1 MTFRQKLLLLFAAT
15 VLLCV
20 AVISASVYSTIR
32 RRFEQ
37 ADQDRANAVAA
48 QFRSEFG
55 RRGLEVSRKVES
67 VAASETVQHIAL
79 EMNRGA
85 ADSGGYVG
93 QAHTLAGQQHLD
105 FLELVDYRGAIL
117 SSAQWQAKF
126 GYPEAAISQT
136 TISQATPPQAMP
148 AQTTLAQATTPAP
161 AVPAGAFLKREELP
175 DGATLGLFAVRVA
188 RVGEQP
194 LYVIGGERLD
204 QGFLST
210 LDIPTGTRVLLYQNL
225 DAKWNPK
232 SLLDLNGP
240 AAGVDQIAP
249 LVAQVRDTLEESQRV
264 IHWTSD
270 SADAEVFH
278 AIPLTGPIFS
288 ATIQGSLNQ
297 GSPNQGSLNQS
308 PRNQSPANQSPA
320 NQQLMGVLLVG
331 SSRRPLIE
339 LQRQIV
345 STAMLVGGAGI
356 FVAVLASLWF
366 AARVTRPVV
375 SLAEAA
381 RRVAAGDLGAKVEV
395 ESSDELGELAAAFN
409 RMTED
414 LVQQKDRTLQA
425 ERVAAWRELARR
437 LAHELKNPLFPL
449 QVTVENLMR
458 AKQKSPEMFEEV
470 FHEGT
475 ATLLAEINNLKTIIG
490 RFSEFSKMPQPQRR
504 PTQVNDVVRSVLRVF
519 HAQLRD
525 SDRVT
530 DRVTDKEKNKIAVR
544 IELAEALPEISADP
558 DLLHRALQNLVLNA
572 IDAMPQGGE
581 LAIRTRTLDDR
592 IELSVSDTGSGLTQ
606 EECGRLFTPY
616 YTTKQHGTGLGLAIV
631 QSVVSDHGGKISV
644 QSTKEK
650 GTTFRIEL
658 PCDFSAYSAS
668 LR

>member
-1 MTFRQKLLLLFAAT
+1 MSFRQKLLLLFAAT

-20 AVISASVYSTIR
+20 AVISVSVYSTIR
-32 RRFEQ
+32 HSFEQ
-37 ADQDRANAVAA
+37 ADQDRAQAVAA
-48 QFRSEFG
+48 QFRSEFQ
-55 RRGLEVSRKVES
+55 RRASEVVRKIES
-67 VAASETVQHIAL
+67 VAASDAVQRVAL
-79 EMNRGA
+79 DLNRDA
-85 ADSGGYVG
+85 ADSGEYVRE
-93 QAHTLAGQQHLD
+93 AHMLAGQQQLD
-105 FLELVDYRGAIL
+105 FLELVDSRGTIV

-126 GYPEAAISQT
+126 GYPEAAISQG
-136 TISQATPPQAMP
+136 A
-148 AQTTLAQATTPAP
+148 AP
-161 AVPAGAFLKREELP
+161 ALLAGAFLKREELP
-175 DGATLGLFAVRVA
+175 DGATLGLIAVRA
-188 RVGEQP
+188 AHVGEQS

-204 QGFLST
+204 QRFLST
-210 LDIPTGTRVLLYQNL
+210 LDIPAGTRVLLYQNL

-240 AAGVDQIAP
+240 ASGVEKIAP
-249 LVAQVRDTLEESQRV
+249 LVAQVRDTLQESQGV

-278 AIPLTGPIFS
+278 AIPLTGPISS
-288 ATIQGSLNQ
+288 AAG
-297 GSPNQGSLNQS
+297 QS
-308 PRNQSPANQSPA
+308 AA
-320 NQQLMGVLLVG
+320 NQQLLGVLLVG

-339 LQRQIV
+339 LQRQVV
-345 STAMLVGGAGI
+345 STAMLVGGIGI
-356 FVAVLASLWF
+356 LVAVLASLWF

-395 ESSDELGELAAAFN
+395 ESSDELGELAASFN

-414 LVQQKDRTLQA
+414 LMQQKDRTLQA

-470 FHEGT
+470 FQEGT
-475 ATLLAEINNLKTIIG
+475 TTLLAEIDNLKTIIG

-504 PTQVNDVVRSVLRVF
+504 PTQVNDVVHSVLRVF
-519 HAQLRD
+519 HAQLQ
-525 SDRVT
+525 
-530 DRVTDKEKNKIAVR
+530 EKNRITVR
-544 IELAEALPEISADP
+544 TELADLLPEISADP

-572 IDAMPQGGE
+572 IDAMPEGGALTIHTE
-581 LAIRTRTLDDR
+581 ALADR

-606 EECGRLFTPY
+606 EECARLFTPY

-631 QSVVSDHGGKISV
+631 QSVVSDHGGTISV
-644 QSTKEK
+644 ESTREK

-658 PCDFSAYSAS
+658 PRAAQA
-668 LR
+668 

>member
-1 MTFRQKLLLLFAAT
+1 MSFRKKLLLLFAAT

-32 RRFEQ
+32 RSFEQ
-37 ADQDRANAVAA
+37 ANQDRANAIAA
-48 QFRSEFG
+48 QFRSEFQ
-55 RRGLEVSRKVES
+55 RRGSEVVRKVES
-67 VAASETVQHIAL
+67 VAAGETVQHLAL
-79 EMNRGA
+79 DMNRGA
-85 ADSGGYVG
+85 TDSGEYVSA
-93 QAHTLAGQQHLD
+93 AHTLAGQQQLD
-105 FLELVDYRGAIL
+105 FLELVDNRGTIL
-117 SSAQWQAKF
+117 SSAQWQATF
-126 GYPEAAISQT
+126 GYPEAAIPE
-136 TISQATPPQAMP
+136 A
-148 AQTTLAQATTPAP
+148 ATTA
-161 AVPAGAFLKREELP
+161 AAAPAGAFLKREELP
-175 DGATLGLFAVRVA
+175 DGATLGLFAIRAA

-225 DAKWNPK
+225 DTKWNPK
-232 SLLDLNGP
+232 ALLDLNGP
-240 AAGVDQIAP
+240 AAGADKIAP
-249 LVAQVRDTLEESQRV
+249 LVAQVRTTLQESQGV

-270 SADAEVFH
+270 PADAEVFH
-278 AIPLTGPIFS
+278 AIPLTGPIF
-288 ATIQGSLNQ
+288 I
-297 GSPNQGSLNQS
+297 
-308 PRNQSPANQSPA
+308 PANQGATNQSSA
-320 NQQLMGVLLVG
+320 NQTGANPQLMGVLLVG

-339 LQRQIV
+339 SQRQVV

-356 FVAVLASLWF
+356 LVAVLASLWF

-375 SLAEAA
+375 SLADAA
-381 RRVAAGDLGAKVEV
+381 RRVAAGDLGTKVEV
-395 ESSDELGELAAAFN
+395 ESSDELGELAASFN

-490 RFSEFSKMPQPQRR
+490 RFSEFSRMPQPQRR

-519 HAQLRD
+519 QAQLQ
-525 SDRVT
+525 
-530 DRVTDKEKNKIAVR
+530 EKNQIHVCT
-544 IELAEALPEISADP
+544 ELADTLPEISADP

-581 LAIRTRTLDDR
+581 LTIHTANLGDR
-592 IELSVSDTGSGLTQ
+592 IEISVSDTGSGLTP
-606 EECGRLFTPY
+606 EECGRLFTAY
-616 YTTKQHGTGLGLAIV
+616 YTTKQHGTGLGLAIA

-644 QSTKEK
+644 ESTKEK

-658 PCDFSAYSAS
+658 PRAP
-668 LR
+668 RPWQTGQN

>member
-1 MTFRQKLLLLFAAT
+1 MSFRKKHLLLFAAT

-32 RRFEQ
+32 RSFEQ
-37 ADQDRANAVAA
+37 ANQDRANAIAA
-48 QFRSEFG
+48 QFRSEFK
-55 RRGLEVSRKVES
+55 RRGSDVVRKVES
-67 VAASETVQHIAL
+67 VAAGETVQRIAL
-79 EMNRGA
+79 DLNRGA
-85 ADSGGYVG
+85 TDSGEYVSA
-93 QAHTLAGQQHLD
+93 AHTLAGQQQLD
-105 FLELVDYRGAIL
+105 FLELVDSRATIL

-126 GYPEAAISQT
+126 GYPEAAI
-136 TISQATPPQAMP
+136 PPA
-148 AQTTLAQATTPAP
+148 AIA
-161 AVPAGAFLKREELP
+161 PAGAFLKREELP
-175 DGATLGLFAVRVA
+175 DGATLGLFAVRAA

-225 DAKWNPK
+225 NAKWNPK

-240 AAGVDQIAP
+240 AAGADKIAP
-249 LVAQVRDTLEESQRV
+249 LVAQVRDTLQEPQGV

-270 SADAEVFH
+270 PADAEVFH
-278 AIPLTGPIFS
+278 AIQLTGPSLS
-288 ATIQGSLNQ
+288 A
-297 GSPNQGSLNQS
+297 
-308 PRNQSPANQSPA
+308 ANQSSASQTSANQNGA

-339 LQRQIV
+339 SERQVV

-356 FVAVLASLWF
+356 LVAVLASLWF

-375 SLAEAA
+375 SLAAAA
-381 RRVAAGDLGAKVEV
+381 RRVAAGDLGTKVEV
-395 ESSDELGELAAAFN
+395 ESSDELGELAASFN

-414 LVQQKDRTLQA
+414 LVQQKDRTLQV

-490 RFSEFSKMPQPQRR
+490 RFSEFSRMPQPQRR
-504 PTQVNDVVRSVLRVF
+504 PTQVNDVVHSVLRVF
-519 HAQLRD
+519 HAQLHNNELENN
-525 SDRVT
+525 
-530 DRVTDKEKNKIAVR
+530 DKDKIAVR
-544 IELAEALPEISADP
+544 TELADALPEISADP

-581 LAIRTRTLDDR
+581 LTIRTAILRDR
-592 IELSVSDTGSGLTQ
+592 IEISVSDTGSGLTQ

-631 QSVVSDHGGKISV
+631 QSVVSDHGGKIAV
-644 QSTKEK
+644 ESTKEK

-658 PCDFSAYSAS
+658 SREPQPWQTGQN
-668 LR
+668 

>member
-1 MTFRQKLLLLFAAT
+1 MSFRKKLLLLFAAT

-32 RRFEQ
+32 RSFER

-48 QFRSEFG
+48 QFRSEFQ
-55 RRGLEVSRKVES
+55 RRGQEVARKVES
-67 VAASETVQHIAL
+67 VAASETVQRLAL
-79 EMNRGA
+79 DMNRGA
-85 ADSGGYVG
+85 ADSGEHVSE
-93 QAHTLAGQQHLD
+93 AHALAGQQQLD
-105 FLELVDYRGAIL
+105 FLELVDNRGTIL

-126 GYPEAAISQT
+126 GYPEAAV
-136 TISQATPPQAMP
+136 P
-148 AQTTLAQATTPAP
+148 AAAGT
-161 AVPAGAFLKREELP
+161 AGAFLKREELP
-175 DGATLGLFAVRVA
+175 EGATLGLFAVRVA

-225 DAKWNPK
+225 DARWNPK

-240 AAGVDQIAP
+240 AAGVDKIAP
-249 LVAQVRDTLEESQRV
+249 LVAKVRDTLQEFQGV
-264 IHWTSD
+264 IHWTAD

-278 AIPLTGPIFS
+278 AIPLTGPVLS
-288 ATIQGSLNQ
+288 APNPKSTNQ
-297 GSPNQGSLNQS
+297 NLINQT
-308 PRNQSPANQSPA
+308 AA
-320 NQQLMGVLLVG
+320 NQQLLGVLLVG

-339 LQRQIV
+339 LQRQVV
-345 STAMLVGGAGI
+345 STAMLVGGVGI
-356 FVAVLASLWF
+356 LVAVLTSLWF

-381 RRVAAGDLGAKVEV
+381 RRVAAGDLSAKVEV
-395 ESSDELGELAAAFN
+395 ESGDELGELAASFN

-414 LVQQKDRTLQA
+414 LAQQKERTLQA

-475 ATLLAEINNLKTIIG
+475 ATLLAEIDNLKTIIG
-490 RFSEFSKMPQPQRR
+490 RFSEFSKMPQPQRQ
-504 PTQVNDVVRSVLRVF
+504 PTQVNEVVRSVLRVF
-519 HAQLRD
+519 HAQLQ
-525 SDRVT
+525 
-530 DRVTDKEKNKIAVR
+530 EKNQIAVR
-544 IELAEALPEISADP
+544 TELADPLPEISVDP

-572 IDAMPQGGE
+572 IDAMPQGGA
-581 LAIRTRTLDDR
+581 LTIRTAIVGGR
-592 IELSVSDTGSGLTQ
+592 IEISVSDTGSGLTP

-644 QSTKEK
+644 ESTQEK
-650 GTTFRIEL
+650 GTTFHIEL
-658 PCDFSAYSAS
+658 P
-668 LR
+668 REPQPWQTT

>member
-1 MTFRQKLLLLFAAT
+1 MSFRKKLLMLFAAT

-32 RRFEQ
+32 RTFEQ

-48 QFRSEFG
+48 QFRSEFQ
-55 RRGLEVSRKVES
+55 RRGLEVARKVES

-85 ADSGGYVG
+85 TDSGEYVG
-93 QAHTLAGQQHLD
+93 EARTLARQQLD

-126 GYPEAAISQT
+126 GYPEAAIP
-136 TISQATPPQAMP
+136 QATPP
-148 AQTTLAQATTPAP
+148 QATTPAP

-210 LDIPTGTRVLLYQNL
+210 LDIPAGTRVLLYQNL

-249 LVAQVRDTLEESQRV
+249 LVARVRDTMQELTGV

-270 SADAEVFH
+270 PADAEVFH

-288 ATIQGSLNQ
+288 AT
-297 GSPNQGSLNQS
+297 NQS
-308 PRNQSPANQSPA
+308 SLNQSPA

-339 LQRQIV
+339 LQRQVV

-356 FVAVLASLWF
+356 LVAVLASLWF

-395 ESSDELGELAAAFN
+395 ESNDELGELAASFN

-475 ATLLAEINNLKTIIG
+475 VTLLAEINNLKTIIG

-504 PTQVNDVVRSVLRVF
+504 PTQVNDVVSSVLRVF
-519 HAQLRD
+519 QAQLQD
-525 SDRVT
+525 HN
-530 DRVTDKEKNKIAVR
+530 KKNQIVVR
-544 IELAEALPEISADP
+544 TELAEALPEISADP

-572 IDAMPQGGE
+572 IDALPQGGE
-581 LAIRTRTLDDR
+581 LAIRTRDLGDR

-644 QSTKEK
+644 ESTKEK

-658 PCDFSAYSAS
+658 LCEPQPWQTGQT
-668 LR
+668 

>member
-1 MTFRQKLLLLFAAT
+1 MSFRKKLLLLFAAT
-15 VLLCV
+15 ILLCV
-20 AVISASVYSTIR
+20 TVISVSVYSTIR
-32 RRFEQ
+32 SSFEQ
-37 ADQDRANAVAA
+37 ANQDRANAIAA
-48 QFRSEFG
+48 QFRSEFQ
-55 RRGLEVSRKVES
+55 RRGSDVARKVES
-67 VAASETVQHIAL
+67 IASSDTVQRIAL
-79 EMNRGA
+79 DMNRGA
-85 ADSGGYVG
+85 TDAGEYVSE
-93 QAHTLAGQQHLD
+93 ARALAGQQQLD
-105 FLELVDYRGAIL
+105 FLELVDYRGTII

-126 GYPEAAISQT
+126 GYPEPAIPLAAITDAASLV
-136 TISQATPPQAMP
+136 AAGPG
-148 AQTTLAQATTPAP
+148 
-161 AVPAGAFLKREELP
+161 GAFLKREELP

-194 LYVIGGERLD
+194 LYLIGGERLD

-210 LDIPTGTRVLLYQNL
+210 LDIPAGTRVLLYQNL
-225 DAKWNPK
+225 DTKWNSK

-240 AAGVDQIAP
+240 AAGADKIAP
-249 LVAQVRDTLEESQRV
+249 LVAKVRDTLQESQSV

-278 AIPLTGPIFS
+278 AIPLTGPNR
-288 ATIQGSLNQ
+288 TG
-297 GSPNQGSLNQS
+297 PNQSGPNQS
-308 PRNQSPANQSPA
+308 IAS
-320 NQQLMGVLLVG
+320 QQPMGVLLVG

-339 LQRQIV
+339 LQRQVV
-345 STAMLVGGAGI
+345 STAMLVGGVGI
-356 FVAVLASLWF
+356 LVAVLASLWF
-366 AARVTRPVV
+366 AARVTRPVE

-381 RRVAAGDLGAKVEV
+381 RRVAAGDLGAKVDV
-395 ESSDELGELAAAFN
+395 ESSDELGELAASFN

-449 QVTVENLMR
+449 QVTVENLLR

-470 FHEGT
+470 FYEGT
-475 ATLLAEINNLKTIIG
+475 ATLLAEINNLKMIIG
-490 RFSEFSKMPQPQRR
+490 RFSEFSKMPQPQRQ
-504 PTQVNDVVRSVLRVF
+504 PTQVNEVVRSVLRVF
-519 HAQLRD
+519 HAQLR
-525 SDRVT
+525 T
-530 DRVTDKEKNKIAVR
+530 KDKEKNQIAVR
-544 IELAEALPEISADP
+544 TELAEALPEISADP

-581 LAIRTRTLDDR
+581 LAIRTATVSDG
-592 IELSVSDTGSGLTQ
+592 IEVSVADTGSGLTQ

-644 QSTKEK
+644 ESTKEK

-658 PCDFSAYSAS
+658 PCDFSAHSAS

>member
-1 MTFRQKLLLLFAAT
+1 MSFRKKLLLLFAAT

-32 RRFEQ
+32 RSFER

-48 QFRSEFG
+48 QFRSEFQ
-55 RRGLEVSRKVES
+55 RRGQEVARKVES
-67 VAASETVQHIAL
+67 VAASETVQRIAL
-79 EMNRGA
+79 DLNRTASDAGE
-85 ADSGGYVG
+85 YVSE
-93 QAHTLAGQQHLD
+93 ARNLASQQQLD
-105 FLELVDYRGAIL
+105 FLELVDSRGTIL
-117 SSAQWQAKF
+117 SSAQWEAKF
-126 GYPEAAISQT
+126 GYPEAVI
-136 TISQATPPQAMP
+136 PEGK
-148 AQTTLAQATTPAP
+148 
-161 AVPAGAFLKREELP
+161 VPADAGLAGPFLKREELQ
-175 DGATLGLFAVRVA
+175 DGATLGLFATRVV

-194 LYVIGGERLD
+194 LYVIGGARLD
-204 QGFLST
+204 QEFLLT
-210 LDIPTGTRVLLYQNL
+210 LDIPAGTRLLLYQNL
-225 DAKWNPK
+225 DATWNPK

-240 AAGVDQIAP
+240 AAGVDKMAP
-249 LVAQVRDTLEESQRV
+249 LVAKVRDTLQDTQGV
-264 IHWTSD
+264 IRWTSD
-270 SADAEVFH
+270 PADAEVFH
-278 AIPLTGPIFS
+278 AIPLTGPMIGPNLNSTNQDS
-288 ATIQGSLNQ
+288 ANKS
-297 GSPNQGSLNQS
+297 SP
-308 PRNQSPANQSPA
+308 

-339 LQRQIV
+339 LQRQII
-345 STAMLVGGAGI
+345 STAMLVGGVGI
-356 FVAVLASLWF
+356 LVAVLTSLWF

-375 SLAEAA
+375 SLADAA

-395 ESSDELGELAAAFN
+395 ESSDELGELAASFN

-414 LVQQKDRTLQA
+414 LVQQKDRAVQA

-475 ATLLAEINNLKTIIG
+475 ATLLAEINNLKSIIG
-490 RFSEFSKMPQPQRR
+490 RFSEFSRMPQPQRQ
-504 PTQVNDVVRSVLRVF
+504 PTEVNDVVRSVLRVF
-519 HAQLRD
+519 HAQLQN
-525 SDRVT
+525 
-530 DRVTDKEKNKIAVR
+530 KNENPISVHLA
-544 IELAEALPEISADP
+544 LAEALPEISVDP

-581 LAIRTRTLDDR
+581 LEIRTRILGDWL
-592 IELSVSDTGSGLTQ
+592 ELSVSDTGSGLTQ

-616 YTTKQHGTGLGLAIV
+616 YTTKQYGTGLGLAIV

-644 QSTKEK
+644 ESTKEK

-658 PCDFSAYSAS
+658 PYRPQPS
-668 LR
+668 

>member
-1 MTFRQKLLLLFAAT
+1 MSFRKKLLLLFAAT

-32 RRFEQ
+32 RSFEQ

-48 QFRSEFG
+48 QFRSEFQ
-55 RRGLEVSRKVES
+55 RRGSEVVRKVGS
-67 VAASETVQHIAL
+67 VAASETVQRMAL
-79 EMNRGA
+79 DIDRGVT
-85 ADSGGYVG
+85 DSGEYVG
-93 QAHTLAGQQHLD
+93 EARTLAAQQQLD
-105 FLELVDYRGAIL
+105 FLELVDYRGTIL

-126 GYPEAAISQT
+126 GYPETAISEA
-136 TISQATPPQAMP
+136 ATAD
-148 AQTTLAQATTPAP
+148 
-161 AVPAGAFLKREELP
+161 PAGAFLKREELP
-175 DGATLGLFAVRVA
+175 EGATLGLFAVRVA
-188 RVGEQP
+188 RIGEQP
-194 LYVIGGERLD
+194 FYVIGGERLD

-225 DAKWNPK
+225 DAKWNPR

-240 AAGVDQIAP
+240 AAGVDKLSFLIAK
-249 LVAQVRDTLEESQRV
+249 VRDTSQESQAV

-270 SADAEVFH
+270 PADAEVFH
-278 AIPLTGPIFS
+278 AIPLTGPIFNTANRS
-288 ATIQGSLNQ
+288 AE
-297 GSPNQGSLNQS
+297 
-308 PRNQSPANQSPA
+308 
-320 NQQLMGVLLVG
+320 NQQLMGILLVG

-339 LQRQIV
+339 LQRQVI
-345 STAMLVGGAGI
+345 STAMLVGGIGI
-356 FVAVLASLWF
+356 LISVLTSLWF

-381 RRVAAGDLGAKVEV
+381 RRVAAGDLAAKVEV
-395 ESSDELGELAAAFN
+395 ESSDELGELAVSFN

-414 LVQQKDRTLQA
+414 LAQQKDRTLQA

-475 ATLLAEINNLKTIIG
+475 ATLLAEINNLKTIIA
-490 RFSEFSKMPQPQRR
+490 RFSEFSRMPQPQRQ
-504 PTQVNDVVRSVLRVF
+504 PTQVNEVVRSVLRVF
-519 HAQLRD
+519 QAQLQD
-525 SDRVT
+525 N
-530 DRVTDKEKNKIAVR
+530 KNQIAVSL
-544 IELAEALPEISADP
+544 ELAEALPEISADP

-572 IDAMPQGGE
+572 IDAMPEGGE
-581 LAIRTRTLDDR
+581 LTIRTTTLGDR
-592 IELSVSDTGSGLTQ
+592 IEIAVSDTGSGLTQ

-644 QSTKEK
+644 ESTKEQ

-658 PCDFSAYSAS
+658 PCEPPHWRTGP
-668 LR
+668 L